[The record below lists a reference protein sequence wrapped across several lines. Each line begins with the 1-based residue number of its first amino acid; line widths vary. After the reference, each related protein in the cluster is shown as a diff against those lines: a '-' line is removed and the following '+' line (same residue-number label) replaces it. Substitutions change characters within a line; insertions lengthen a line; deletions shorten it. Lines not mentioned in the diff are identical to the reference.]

1 MFVLMWFVL
10 VCCGSGVAAERSQDW
25 STSAEAAFLTRDEL
39 AVWKTLRS
47 NDDRE
52 RFKVAYWQRRDPT
65 PGTDR
70 NEFKETIL
78 ARIHSAD
85 GRFAVGKKHGS
96 ETARGR
102 VFVVL
107 GAPSVERQTI
117 GPLSRSPEMIAPG
130 RMGLPSTAF
139 ETTEWHTW
147 VYDRSTADELLKI
160 IERPSAEISFIVEP
174 GRSDRIESGEVFE
187 RWREKVARRSIVNP
201 EAVRDERAETGT
213 RPCLRGCRRNAEGM
227 I

>member
-10 VCCGSGVAAERSQDW
+10 VCCGSGVAAAERSQDW
-25 STSAEAAFLTRDEL
+25 STSAEAAFLTREEL

-47 NDDRE
+47 DDDRE

-78 ARIHSAD
+78 ARIRSAD

-107 GAPSVERQTI
+107 GAPSVER
-117 GPLSRSPEMIAPG
+117 
-130 RMGLPSTAF
+130 
-139 ETTEWHTW
+139 
-147 VYDRSTADELLKI
+147 
-160 IERPSAEISFIVEP
+160 
-174 GRSDRIESGEVFE
+174 
-187 RWREKVARRSIVNP
+187 
-201 EAVRDERAETGT
+201 
-213 RPCLRGCRRNAEGM
+213 
-227 I
+227 

>member
-1 MFVLMWFVL
+1 MFVLMWLVL
-10 VCCGSGVAAERSQDW
+10 ACCGSGVAAAERSQDW
-25 STSAEAAFLTRDEL
+25 SASAEAAFLTREEL
-39 AVWKTLRS
+39 AAWKTLRS
-47 NDDRE
+47 DDDRE

-78 ARIHSAD
+78 SRIRSAD
-85 GRFAVGKKHGS
+85 SRFAGGKKHGS

-117 GPLSRSPEMIAPG
+117 GPLNRSPEMIAPG

-174 GRSDRIESGEVFE
+174 GRGDRIERGDIFE
-187 RWREKVARRSIVNP
+187 RWREKIARRSIVNP
-201 EAVRDERAETGT
+201 EAVRNEHAET
-213 RPCLRGCRRNAEGM
+213 
-227 I
+227 